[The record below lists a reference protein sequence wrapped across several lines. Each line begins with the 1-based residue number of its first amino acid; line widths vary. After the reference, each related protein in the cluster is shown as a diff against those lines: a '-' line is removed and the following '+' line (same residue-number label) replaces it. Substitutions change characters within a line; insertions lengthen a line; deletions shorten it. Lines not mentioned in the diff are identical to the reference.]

1 MFIQLSP
8 LGLLPDFGGGEM
20 MLILLVVL
28 LLFGGD
34 KMPQM
39 AKSLGKTIREFKRA
53 ANEVER
59 EIKRAIDEVPDV
71 PDIGTTIREAA
82 EESRRKHAPRIAPKP
97 VPATEA
103 VTTPPP
109 APLAEAATPPPAFPP
124 PASPPPEVPPNP

>member
-1 MFIQLSP
+1 
-8 LGLLPDFGGGEM
+8 

-39 AKSLGKTIREFKRA
+39 AKSLGKSLRDFKRA

-71 PDIGTTIREAA
+71 PDIGTQIREAA
-82 EESRRKHAPRIAPKP
+82 EQSRKKNAPRIAPKP
-97 VPATEA
+97 VPSAE
-103 VTTPPP
+103 VPVP
-109 APLAEAATPPPAFPP
+109 EAAP
-124 PASPPPEVPPNP
+124 PPPEVPPNT

>member
-1 MFIQLSP
+1 
-8 LGLLPDFGGGEM
+8 

-39 AKSLGKTIREFKRA
+39 AKSLGKSLRDFKRA

-71 PDIGTTIREAA
+71 PDIRTSIREAA
-82 EESRRKHAPRIAPKP
+82 EESRKKHAPWIAPKP
-97 VPATEA
+97 IPSTEIPVP
-103 VTTPPP
+103 
-109 APLAEAATPPPAFPP
+109 EAAP
-124 PASPPPEVPPNP
+124 PPPEVPPTT